1 MRASCGFSGGHKVY
15 PRVCGV
21 DLCTFVLTLA
31 MGGLSP
37 RVRGRLPLN
46 GILFLK
52 KQVYPRVCG
61 VDKLVSRSLCSV
73 TGLSPRVRGRFNRR
87 IQKHDA
93 LRFIPACA
101 G

>member
-1 MRASCGFSGGHKVY
+1 M
-15 PRVCGV
+15 
-21 DLCTFVLTLA
+21 
-31 MGGLSP
+31 
-37 RVRGRLPLN
+37 N